1 MSATRCRANVAN
13 FCYSDFCFRLRL
25 SSFERSL
32 HSLQASSLPLVIVDE
47 EQYGLAMI
55 DWSSCPSVERDPEKV
70 SGSWVF
76 RGTRIPV
83 IALFENLEGGASI
96 DDFLSWFPGVAKEQV
111 EAVLEYTIQSLKAE
125 RQAA

>member
-1 MSATRCRANVAN
+1 
-13 FCYSDFCFRLRL
+13 
-25 SSFERSL
+25 
-32 HSLQASSLPLVIVDE
+32 
-47 EQYGLAMI
+47 MI

-76 RGTRIPV
+76 RSTRIPV

-96 DDFLSWFPGVAKEQV
+96 DDFLSWFPGVTRAQV
-111 EAVLEYTIQSLKAE
+111 EAVFEYTIQSLKAE